1 MHGTTAR
8 PAIDLS
14 RHHFVREWKD
24 LCIVGTWL
32 HNEDQEDDEPAL
44 VIVPRYRR
52 RGYLP
57 VCIALSAAYKY
68 NSAKYLARASQQ
80 FCRSLGFEDSMAN
93 ANKIAEAIHSH
104 LLDLLSMPTSPTT
117 SIILGEASM
126 TMADGVKRTVEFLD
140 HTPTM
145 QQ

>member
-1 MHGTTAR
+1 MIDTTAR
-8 PAIDLS
+8 PAIDLT
-14 RHHFVREWKD
+14 RHAFMREWKD
-24 LCIVGTWL
+24 LVIFGSWI
-32 HNEDQEDDEPAL
+32 HNDDQEDDEPAL

-68 NSAKYLARASQQ
+68 NSPKYLARASQQ
-80 FCRSLGFEDSMAN
+80 FCHSLGFEDSMAN

-104 LLDLLSMPTSPTT
+104 LLDLLSMPISPTT
-117 SIILGEASM
+117 AIIMGEASM
-126 TMADGVKRTVEFLD
+126 TMVDGVKRTVEFMD
-140 HTPTM
+140 HAPTL